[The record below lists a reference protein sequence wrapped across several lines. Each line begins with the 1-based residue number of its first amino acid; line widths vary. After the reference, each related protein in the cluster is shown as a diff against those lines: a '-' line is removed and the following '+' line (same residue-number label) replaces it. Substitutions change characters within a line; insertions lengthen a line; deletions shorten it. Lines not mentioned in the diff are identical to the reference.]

1 MMRSNVVAKAPARFI
16 RVSTEELHRFT
27 PAIVG
32 STGVLVVILVA
43 INPCEF
49 VPKSYVCVPWSSNQ
63 QELPQNF
70 AMKSASTW
78 ILVNMVL
85 FIITFF
91 SWFISKYGHFGHGT
105 EPTSTGIIAFVFG
118 VVGCL
123 VAVTFMWCVACYQK
137 PCVLDNL

>member
-27 PAIVG
+27 PAILG

-43 INPCEF
+43 INPGGI
-49 VPKSYVCVPWSSNQ
+49 VPKSYVCVPWSSDQ
-63 QELPQNF
+63 QELPLNF
-70 AMKSASTW
+70 AIKSALIW

-91 SWFISKYGHFGHGT
+91 FGFIRKIWTFWTWDRTYFTALPNGA
-105 EPTSTGIIAFVFG
+105 IIMPADRWTTDA
-118 VVGCL
+118 L
-123 VAVTFMWCVACYQK
+123 YRAVDLLRGRIRW
-137 PCVLDNL
+137 